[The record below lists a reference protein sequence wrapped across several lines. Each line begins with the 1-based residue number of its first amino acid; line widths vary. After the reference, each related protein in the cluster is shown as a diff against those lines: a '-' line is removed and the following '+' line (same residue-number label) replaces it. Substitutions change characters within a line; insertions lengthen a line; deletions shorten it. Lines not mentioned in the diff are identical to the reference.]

1 MTFTKYKASILLSS
15 LGRVMH
21 LNKIAHLTDTPLR
34 GLLLHSREII
44 PYCYAHGFPEKKC
57 YCYAH
62 IKNGIYAI
70 TNILMQS
77 TVVYLCIFLSDST
90 NTNIGEKIYLTPCIC
105 FYVVYM

>member
-1 MTFTKYKASILLSS
+1 MTFAKYKASILLSS

-34 GLLLHSREII
+34 GLLLHSKEII

-70 TNILMQS
+70 KNILMQS
-77 TVVYLCIFLSDST
+77 TIIPIHISV
-90 NTNIGEKIYLTPCIC
+90 
-105 FYVVYM
+105 